1 MTRRRSPI
9 PWRARTLSVL
19 IPAFNECANLGPTAE
34 RVLQALSITVE
45 DFEVIIVNDGSDDG
59 TGEVADTVAAHNPQV
74 LVIHNPRNR
83 GLGYAYQRGVGQSRM
98 NFLVYIPGDNTWPY
112 RSLVELFGNLDQAD
126 VVTSFTTNPHVRPI
140 VRRLVSAAYTWTLN
154 ILFGHRMN
162 YYNGLTIYPT
172 AFLKDR
178 TLATSGF
185 GFQAE
190 LLLAALDI
198 GMSTVECA
206 LPIDAR
212 TAGGSKAVSIKNVLS
227 VLATILHLVWSMR
240 LMPLLRPSRSPM
252 APTSPRRGGTTG
264 TVAGDDRA
272 RSPTLGQDGEPNGGG
287 TETEHA
293 GPLQSTLR
301 PDRPLVIVIAGA
313 SSGIGAALT
322 TALAR
327 DGHRLFVC
335 ARRGDRLAQVT
346 QQDTLAKGWVCDVSD
361 EESVQGFAEAV
372 RQESG
377 CVDAVIN
384 CAGKYGAIGAVATT
398 DSEAWWDT
406 LKVNLFGAYLVS
418 KHFLPLLSE
427 AESPRIINLAGG
439 GAFSPFPNYSAYG
452 CSKAAV
458 VRLTECIAAELASE
472 GIAVNA
478 LAPGMLA
485 TEAHEATLRAGE
497 ARAGGLHHR
506 RTVSVMKH
514 GGNSIESVI
523 ECVNAL
529 LSPRMEGLT
538 GKTLSVSFDPWAT
551 ESFLAR
557 IPEITRS
564 DLYSSRR
571 YNIVNLPSG
580 SLRRALSTAWTNR
593 TDRSPSES

>member
-1 MTRRRSPI
+1 MTKRRSPI
-9 PWRARTLSVL
+9 QWRARTLSVL
-19 IPAFNECANLGPTAE
+19 VPAFNERDNLGPTVE

-59 TGEVADTVAAHNPQV
+59 TGEIADAFAAQNPQV
-74 LVIHNPRNR
+74 LVIHNPQNM
-83 GLGYAYQRGVGQSRM
+83 GLGYSYQRGVHQSHM

-112 RSLVELFGNLDQAD
+112 RSLIELFGNLDQAD
-126 VVTSFTTNPHVRPI
+126 VVTSFTTNPHVRPLA
-140 VRRLVSAAYTWTLN
+140 RRLVSAAYTWTLN
-154 ILFGHRMN
+154 LLFGHRMN

-206 LPIDAR
+206 LLIDER
-212 TAGGSKAVSIKNVLS
+212 TAGGSKAVSTKNVLS
-227 VLATILHLVWSMR
+227 VFVTMLRLVWSLR
-240 LMPLLRPSRSPM
+240 LLRLLRPSRSPT
-252 APTSPRRGGTTG
+252 ATPSPRRGGRTG
-264 TVAGDDRA
+264 AVPVDDARA
-272 RSPTLGQDGEPNGGG
+272 SPAFQKGAGQDGERPK
-287 TETEHA
+287 TEDA
-293 GPLQSTLR
+293 GPSRSAPR

-313 SSGIGAALT
+313 SSGIGAALAV
-322 TALAR
+322 ALAK
-327 DGHRLFVC
+327 DGHRLLLC
-335 ARRGDRLAQVT
+335 ARRGDRLTQVT
-346 QQDTLAKGWVCDVSD
+346 QQDTVAKGWVCDVSD
-361 EESVQGFAEAV
+361 EESVQRFAEAV
-372 RQESG
+372 RQENRY
-377 CVDAVIN
+377 VDAVIN
-384 CAGKYGAIGAVATT
+384 CAGQYGAIGPVATT
-398 DSEAWWDT
+398 DSEAWFDT

-418 KHFLPLLSE
+418 KHFLPLLSQ

-452 CSKAAV
+452 CSKAAI
-458 VRLTECIAAELASE
+458 VRLTECLAAESAGE

-497 ARAGGLHHR
+497 GRAGGLHFR
-506 RTVSVMKH
+506 RTVSLMKH
-514 GGNSIESVI
+514 GGNPIESVI
-523 ECVNAL
+523 ECVNAM
-529 LSPRMEGLT
+529 LSPEMEGLT
-538 GKTLSVSFDPWAT
+538 GKTLSASFDPWAT
-551 ESFLAR
+551 DAFLAR

-564 DLYSSRR
+564 DLYTSRR

-580 SLRRALSTAWTNR
+580 SLRRGLSTAWR
-593 TDRSPSES
+593 HRSDRPTSES